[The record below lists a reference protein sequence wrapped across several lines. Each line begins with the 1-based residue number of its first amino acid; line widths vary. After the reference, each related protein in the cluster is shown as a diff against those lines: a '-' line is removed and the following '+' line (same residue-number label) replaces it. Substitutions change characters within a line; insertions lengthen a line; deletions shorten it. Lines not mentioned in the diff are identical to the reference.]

1 MNKTFVFDTNTL
13 ISASLIK
20 KSINGTAIDKAILS
34 GKIAMSSQTLEEL
47 TLVIFRKKFDKYFLN
62 DIERLEIVDKIGQNS
77 LLFEPNIRISD
88 CRDPKDNMILELAV
102 AANASCIIS
111 GDEDLLAL
119 HPFRGIPIL
128 KAPDFLKQF

>member
-1 MNKTFVFDTNTL
+1 LIPIPL

-77 LLFEPNIRISD
+77 LLFEPDTRIFTIKEPVFSFDKFPDVDKQLGPEMKSTGEAIRFIKD
-88 CRDPKDNMILELAV
+88 TEDPY
-102 AANASCIIS
+102 
-111 GDEDLLAL
+111 
-119 HPFRGIPIL
+119 FRHL
-128 KAPDFLKQF
+128 YKEKSMYLSK